1 MLGQEKIL
9 NEDSLEIIDEEAC
22 GGEPATAGE
31 VSAGTSVE
39 DPWTRVEQVAHW
51 AGVKVH
57 GLAVDAG
64 MQRGQSLYQIKQGRR
79 GVSRGMAEAICANLP
94 DLDKLW
100 LLTGEGSMFRTPS
113 AQTGFPCF
121 NADLE
126 KLLPDLAKYTSDTY
140 GRLPMARSCDLA
152 VTVRSDFLQPDVPA
166 GATAF
171 LRRESIGDLID
182 GQCYVVVHD
191 RKVLLCRARRVLEA
205 DGHDPGPAFVDCRAE
220 GSAAPLR
227 LADVRAVYRVL
238 GYYMPIEMK

>member
-1 MLGQEKIL
+1 MLNREKIL
-9 NEDSLEIIDEEAC
+9 NEDSLDVIDEEAC
-22 GGEPATAGE
+22 GCEPTGAA
-31 VSAGTSVE
+31 SAK

-57 GLAVDAG
+57 GLAVDTG
-64 MQRGQSLYQIKQGRR
+64 MQRGQALYQIKQGRR

-113 AQTGFPCF
+113 AEAGFPCF
-121 NADLE
+121 NADME
-126 KLLPDLAKYTSDTY
+126 TLLPDLAKYSSDAC

-152 VTVRSDFLQPDVPA
+152 VTVRNDFLWPDVPA

-171 LRRESIGDLID
+171 LRRESIGDIVD
-182 GQCYVVVHD
+182 GQRYVVVHD
-191 RKVLLCRARRVLEA
+191 RKVLLCRAHRAAEA
-205 DGHDPGPAFVDCRAE
+205 DEHDPGPTFDDCRAE
-220 GSAAPLR
+220 GTAKPLR

-238 GYYMPIEMK
+238 GYYMPMEMK

>member
-22 GGEPATAGE
+22 GGEPATTGE
-31 VSAGTSVE
+31 VSVETSVE

-64 MQRGQSLYQIKQGRR
+64 MRCGQSLYQIKQGRR
-79 GVSRGMAEAICANLP
+79 GVSRGMAEAICSSHP

-113 AQTGFPCF
+113 AEAGFPCF
-121 NADLE
+121 NVDME
-126 KLLPDLAKYTSDTY
+126 TLLPDLAKYTSDTC

-152 VTVRSDFLQPDVPA
+152 VTVRSEFLQPDVPA

-171 LRRESIGDLID
+171 LRRESVGDITD
-182 GQCYVVVHD
+182 GLRYVVVHD
-191 RKVLLCRARRVLEA
+191 RKVRLCRACRAAEA
-205 DGHDPGPAFVDCRAE
+205 GDSGPTFLDCRAE
-220 GSAAPLR
+220 GTVAPLR
-227 LADVRAVYRVL
+227 LADVRVVYRVL
-238 GYYMPIEMK
+238 GYYTPIEMK

>member
-9 NEDSLEIIDEEAC
+9 CEDSLEVIDEAAC
-22 GGEPATAGE
+22 DGEPATAGE
-31 VSAGTSVE
+31 VSVGTSVE

-64 MQRGQSLYQIKQGRR
+64 MQRGQGLYQIKQGRR
-79 GVSRGMAEAICANLP
+79 GVSRGMAEAICSNLP

-113 AQTGFPCF
+113 AEAGFPCY

-126 KLLPDLAKYTSDTY
+126 TLLPDLAKYTSDKC

-152 VTVRSDFLQPDVPA
+152 VAVRSDLLQPDVPA
-166 GATAF
+166 GATVF
-171 LRRESIGDLID
+171 LRRESAGNIAD
-182 GQCYVVVHD
+182 GLRYVVVHD
-191 RKVLLCRARRVLEA
+191 RKVLLCRACRVVEA
-205 DGHDPGPAFVDCRAE
+205 DGHDSGPTFVDCRAE
-220 GSAAPLR
+220 GAAAPLR
-227 LADVRAVYRVL
+227 HADVRAVYRVL
-238 GYYMPIEMK
+238 GYYMPIE